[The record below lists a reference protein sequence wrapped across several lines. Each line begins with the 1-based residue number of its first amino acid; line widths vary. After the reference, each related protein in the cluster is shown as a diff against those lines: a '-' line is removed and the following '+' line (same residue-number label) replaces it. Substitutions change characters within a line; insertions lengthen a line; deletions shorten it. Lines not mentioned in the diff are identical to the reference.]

1 MYLDSRPVSCKSV
14 GDYFGVNGKL
24 LEEQYRD
31 YLSDFHT
38 WDQLKHA
45 ENWILFPENIGS
57 CLSLDETALSQGE
70 LYTVITN
77 KAAKGKKG
85 ALVAMIKGTQSETV
99 VSILEKIPLR
109 IRNQVTEVTLD
120 MAATMEKIARH
131 SFPKASLVTDRFHV
145 QKLAY
150 EAVQEMRIKYRWE
163 AIDQENKEI
172 ELSKETKQKYIPHIL
187 ENGDTLKQLL
197 ARSRHLLFKSQ
208 SKWTPSQWR
217 RGEILF
223 KRYPLLEKAYHLS
236 LQLGNIYQ
244 SCKNKGVAFTRL
256 AQWYDKVEKAGFD
269 SFKIVARSIETH
281 YLNILNYFEH
291 RSTNASAESFNAK
304 IKAFRASFR
313 GVGNVSFFLYRLKNI
328 YA

>member
-1 MYLDSRPVSCKSV
+1 M
-14 GDYFGVNGKL
+14 

-31 YLSDFHT
+31 HLSDFHT

-45 ENWILFPENIGS
+45 DDWILFPENVGPF
-57 CLSLDETALSQGE
+57 LSLDETALSQGE

-99 VSILEKIPLR
+99 RAILEKIPLH
-109 IRNQVTEVTLD
+109 IRRQVTEITLD

-150 EAVQEMRIKYRWE
+150 DAVQEMRISYRWE
-163 AIDQENKEI
+163 AIDLENKEI
-172 ELSKETKQKYIPHIL
+172 ELSKETKHKYVPDIL

-197 ARSRHLLFKSQ
+197 ARSRYLLFKPQ
-208 SKWTPSQWR
+208 SKWTPLQWR

-223 KRYPLLEKAYHLS
+223 HRYPLLEQAYDLS
-236 LQLGNIYQ
+236 LQLGSIYHT
-244 SCKNKGVAFTRL
+244 SKSKGVAYTKL
-256 AQWYDKVEKAGFD
+256 AQWYNKVEKAGFK
-269 SFKIVARSIETH
+269 SFNVIARSIHDH
-281 YLNILNYFEH
+281 YEHILNYFDR

-313 GVGNVSFFLYRLKNI
+313 GLGNVSFFLFRLKNI